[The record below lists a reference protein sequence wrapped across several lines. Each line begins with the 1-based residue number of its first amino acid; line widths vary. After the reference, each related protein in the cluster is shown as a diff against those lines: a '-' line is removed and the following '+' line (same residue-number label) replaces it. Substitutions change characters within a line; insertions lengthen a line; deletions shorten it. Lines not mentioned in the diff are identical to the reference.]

1 MKEDI
6 LEQLVYDYLQHKGY
20 FTRHNIKFRPSY
32 ELDPQ
37 NYDKSKDS
45 VHSDIDVI
53 GINPNLV
60 GVDKVVVVTCK
71 SWQSGFTPSQYITAI
86 EKSDDHR
93 YASRPAWKSF
103 RELTNP
109 KWSAAFKKKVIDI
122 TGSEDFTY
130 VLAVTKLNGD
140 REIWQNYSRFKE
152 AINGNPLK
160 IITVNEIIY
169 DLYPKIGTVV
179 SSTVIGRLLQI
190 IKASGWKP

>member
-1 MKEDI
+1 M
-6 LEQLVYDYLQHKGY
+6 
-20 FTRHNIKFRPSY
+20 
-32 ELDPQ
+32 
-37 NYDKSKDS
+37 
-45 VHSDIDVI
+45 I
-53 GINPNLV
+53 GINPNLE

-169 DLYPKIGTVV
+169 DLYLKIGTVV